1 MGISLGN
8 PTSLRGKAHRNCH
21 LGWITA
27 LLTRGFPNGSV
38 VKNLP
43 ARQETQETWV
53 RSLGQE
59 DPLEREMATC
69 SNILAW
75 KTPHTNR
82 GAKWAIVPRVT
93 KSWTWRSTHCLP
105 APSGSPPVHKTS
117 PCPQSLWATFLC
129 SIVFFFG
136 GVGGAKII
144 HLGNTSKRE
153 RRTWR
158 KRETMKQAE
167 ENF

>member
-1 MGISLGN
+1 MGISLGS

-38 VKNLP
+38 VKNPP

-53 RSLGQE
+53 RSLGQ
-59 DPLEREMATC
+59 DRMATC

-93 KSWTWRSTHCLP
+93 KSRTWRSMHCLP
-105 APSGSPPVHKTS
+105 APSSSPPVHKTS

-129 SIVFFFG
+129 STIFW
-136 GVGGAKII
+136 GVQRSSIWETPLNGKEE
-144 HLGNTSKRE
+144 LGEKERQWSKQKK
-153 RRTWR
+153 T
-158 KRETMKQAE
+158 
-167 ENF
+167 